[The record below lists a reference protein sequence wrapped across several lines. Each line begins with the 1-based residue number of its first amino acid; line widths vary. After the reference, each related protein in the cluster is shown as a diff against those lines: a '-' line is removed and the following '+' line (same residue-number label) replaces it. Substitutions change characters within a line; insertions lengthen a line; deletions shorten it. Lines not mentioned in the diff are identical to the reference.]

1 MGRTK
6 VDPISIQMKLGSRRP
21 TPVNYKAKK
30 DEMMKNNLVEGLQE
44 DKDAK
49 GWLHNIVITAKAWDS
64 DEIRIFRLVVLVM
77 GTPPESG
84 ECDAAIAKILEG
96 VRVNKKYYK
105 W

>member
-1 MGRTK
+1 
-6 VDPISIQMKLGSRRP
+6 MKPGYWLVKKSRRP
-21 TPVNYKAKK
+21 TPANFKAKK
-30 DEMMKNNLVEGLQE
+30 DEIMKNNLVDGLQE

-49 GWLHNIVITAKAWDS
+49 GWLHNIVITAKACDL

-96 VRVNKKYYK
+96 VRVNKKYYN